1 MSQKLNT
8 LIESASQTAGPY
20 VHIGLMPTYAGNA
33 GYYDEEIGT
42 TPFLD
47 EGNAKG
53 EIVEIV
59 GSVFDGT
66 GWAMRDALIES
77 WQCDASGLF
86 AGAEGSDPAFTGH
99 CRGVAVL
106 NSRRISRFGLWRGGL
121 TSACKPASISKMRTI
136 PTIHF

>member
-1 MSQKLNT
+1 MVQKLET

-47 EGNAKG
+47 ESKAKG

-66 GWAMRDALIES
+66 GDARCVDRELAMRC
-77 WQCDASGLF
+77 WGRVSG
-86 AGAEGSDPAFTGH
+86 
-99 CRGVAVL
+99 R
-106 NSRRISRFGLWRGGL
+106 
-121 TSACKPASISKMRTI
+121 
-136 PTIHF
+136 